1 MTPIALLLGGA
12 WAFVVVAPLCG
23 RAARVGPRARSAAL
37 LGGGS
42 KRRRVRPD
50 VAARIPAAAVFA
62 GLGRV
67 VVTPWTRARRRE
79 RARAIEGSMPLTL
92 DVLTMASRA
101 GYTPRLAL
109 ATTARW
115 SPPVIAPVLAGVEQH
130 CRLGASLA
138 EALDDVGRREP
149 ELRPFAEALA
159 VAERSGAPTADLLG
173 RLADEARATL
183 RRRSEAH
190 ARRVPVRLLFPLV
203 FLVLPAF
210 GLLTVVPAL
219 SAGLRSS

>member
-1 MTPIALLLGGA
+1 MVPLALGCA
-12 WAFVVVAPLCG
+12 WALVVVAPLCV
-23 RAARVGPRARSAAL
+23 RLARRGPRLRAGVLRIASAPPAP
-37 LGGGS
+37 
-42 KRRRVRPD
+42 RRVTLM
-50 VAARIPAAAVFA
+50 ARIPTATV
-62 GLGRV
+62 LGRV
-67 VVTPWTRARRRE
+67 GRVIGAPRTRTRR
-79 RARAIEGSMPLTL
+79 RARAQAIERAMPLAL

-101 GYTPRLAL
+101 GFTPRLAL

-115 SPPVIAPVLAGVEQH
+115 SPPEIGSVLADVERQ
-130 CRLGASLA
+130 CRLGAALA
-138 EALDDVGRREP
+138 EALDEVGRREP

-159 VAERSGAPTADLLG
+159 VAERSGAPTAELLG